1 MTERKTLTLPEVA
14 QRLGMPYRA
23 AYDLVLTGK
32 LPAERTG
39 RSFLVREEELERYLR
54 SQTAQREALSR
65 SERRSKR

>member
-1 MTERKTLTLPEVA
+1 MTQPQIMTLPEVA

-39 RSFLVREEELERYLR
+39 RSFLVREEELERYLHGHA
-54 SQTAQREALSR
+54 AQREALSR
-65 SERRSKR
+65 SAR